1 MMGRALIVAIFVLVA
16 GAVGG
21 CGITDVGK
29 PLSIDFNVDR
39 PTASVGD
46 SITFEVVG
54 TGQLLSAIVI
64 EFGEEDADDHQFDA
78 TGQSAT
84 TSTRHAYESPG
95 TYQAVG
101 IVFDSSGQLSDT
113 IDVVIDEG

>member
-1 MMGRALIVAIFVLVA
+1 MGRALIVTIFVLVA
-16 GAVGG
+16 GVVGG

-29 PLSIDFNVDR
+29 PLSIEFTVDP

-46 SITFEVVG
+46 SITFEIAG
-54 TGQLLSAIVI
+54 TGRFLSVLAI
-64 EFGEEDADDHQFDA
+64 EFGEEDADDHEFLA
-78 TGQSAT
+78 GGQSAS

-101 IVFDSSGQLSDT
+101 VVVDSSGQLSDT
-113 IDVVIDEG
+113 VEVVIDDG